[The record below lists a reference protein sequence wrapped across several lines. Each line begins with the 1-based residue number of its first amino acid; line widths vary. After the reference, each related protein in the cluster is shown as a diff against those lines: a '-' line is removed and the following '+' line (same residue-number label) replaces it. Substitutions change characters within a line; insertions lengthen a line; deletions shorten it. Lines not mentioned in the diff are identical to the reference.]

1 MKKYR
6 LDMIMMMMMM
16 REEDEAEEE
25 EEEQDGTATYNKS
38 PQTVTHQAETCHVK
52 IASWAEQAQPT
63 GDEVIPQHP

>member
-25 EEEQDGTATYNKS
+25 EEEQDGTETY
-38 PQTVTHQAETCHVK
+38 
-52 IASWAEQAQPT
+52 
-63 GDEVIPQHP
+63 DEVIPQHP

>member
-6 LDMIMMMMMM
+6 LDMIMMIMMMM

-25 EEEQDGTATYNKS
+25 EEQDGTETYNKYS
-38 PQTVTHQAETCHVK
+38 QTVTHQAETCHVK